1 MLKVF
6 HLYVCGSSPSEPL
19 LMKVT
24 PVLFC
29 GVSMVCWVPMVLP
42 FLGPVKKRCLHL
54 LLSLSPPPIP
64 GGLFSSDVRLW
75 LSGGFRL
82 PLETGTLK
90 HSKWRDGVVWW

>member
-54 LLSLSPPPIP
+54 LLSLSSSPPPHPRGAFLFRCQIVAVRGVQVAP
-64 GGLFSSDVRLW
+64 GDRHAEAFKVA
-75 LSGGFRL
+75 
-82 PLETGTLK
+82 
-90 HSKWRDGVVWW
+90 